1 MEPRFEEL
9 NEKILVGK
17 RMDMCFADLK
27 TYDLWHSFMP
37 IKHLITNQVGE
48 EMYSVEVYRRHFF
61 REYDDHALFQ
71 KWAAVE
77 VADFGDVPEIFET
90 QIVPKGLYAIFTH
103 RGPKTKAPET
113 YNYIFQTWLPNAN
126 VELDDR
132 PHFAVMGEKY
142 KKDEADSEEEIWIP
156 VRKIR

>member
-9 NEKILVGK
+9 KEKILVGK
-17 RMDMCFADLK
+17 RMDMCFANLK

-37 IKHLITNQVGE
+37 IKHLITNQLGT
-48 EMYSVEVYRRHFF
+48 EMYSVEVYGRDFF
-61 REYDDHALFQ
+61 KNYDPKAIFQ

-77 VADFGDVPEIFET
+77 VADLGEVPAVFET
-90 QIVPKGLYAIFTH
+90 QIVPKGLYAVFTH
-103 RGPKTKAPET
+103 RGSYTKAPET
-113 YNYIFQTWLPNAN
+113 YDSIFKTWLPNAD

-142 KKDEADSEEEIWIP
+142 KKEEADSEEEIWIP
-156 VRKIR
+156 VRQIV